1 MNAKT
6 QFNQSPAGAAARVP
20 PGVDPLTPRAQGL
33 YDPAN
38 EHNSCGVGFVADMK
52 NRRSHDILE
61 KGLQILANLDHRG
74 AVGADPTLGDGC
86 GVLTQIPHG
95 FFAPECAKLGFDL
108 PEPGHYAI
116 GQFFMPRHAAAR
128 RQVHDIV
135 EEVVA
140 AEGQTVL
147 GWRDV
152 PVDNSA
158 LGERVKAT
166 EPVMQQIFIGRA
178 PNLATEN
185 DFERRLYIIRKVISK
200 RVYAAGGPEVAEY
213 YPVSISC
220 RTIIYKGMFLADQ
233 LGAYYPRPA
242 RRAISRARSRSCI
255 SASPPTRS
263 RPGRWRTPIAWSRI
277 TARSTRCAAIT
288 TGWRRGRLGVTS
300 RAVRQR
306 HRKAVAD
313 LLRGPVRHRLLRQR
327 ARIPRP
333 WAAIRCAMR

>member
-1 MNAKT
+1 
-6 QFNQSPAGAAARVP
+6 
-20 PGVDPLTPRAQGL
+20 
-33 YDPAN
+33 
-38 EHNSCGVGFVADMK
+38 MK

-95 FFAPECAKLGFDL
+95 FFAPECAKLGFNL

-128 RQVHDIV
+128 RQVRDIV

-178 PNLATEN
+178 PNLAT
-185 DFERRLYIIRKVISK
+185 RK
-200 RVYAAGGPEVAEY
+200 R
-213 YPVSISC
+213 
-220 RTIIYKGMFLADQ
+220 F
-233 LGAYYPRPA
+233 
-242 RRAISRARSRSCI
+242 
-255 SASPPTRS
+255 
-263 RPGRWRTPIAWSRI
+263 
-277 TARSTRCAAIT
+277 
-288 TGWRRGRLGVTS
+288 
-300 RAVRQR
+300 
-306 HRKAVAD
+306 
-313 LLRGPVRHRLLRQR
+313 
-327 ARIPRP
+327 
-333 WAAIRCAMR
+333 